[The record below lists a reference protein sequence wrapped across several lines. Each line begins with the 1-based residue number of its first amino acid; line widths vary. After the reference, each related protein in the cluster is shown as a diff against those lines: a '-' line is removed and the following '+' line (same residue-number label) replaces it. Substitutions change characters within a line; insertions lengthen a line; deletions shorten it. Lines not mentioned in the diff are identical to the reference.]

1 MLIYPRVAY
10 HFLHGCQLARRSPEH
25 SLFSLRHLGVKQIGS
40 RFFLNAKRRYMKSIT
55 WTLASLLVLLAWL
68 PASAFESVKRPILYP
83 NAHYQIMG
91 KEAAQADIDDCWMM
105 AREAGAGE
113 NSDAQRSQDAANDA
127 AALAAAGAAAAA
139 VLGGDP
145 GRGAVAGAVGGGV
158 ASMAVGMTS
167 PDNPPGVFRGIVDR
181 CLFEKG
187 YAVAG
192 WE

>member
-1 MLIYPRVAY
+1 M
-10 HFLHGCQLARRSPEH
+10 
-25 SLFSLRHLGVKQIGS
+25 
-40 RFFLNAKRRYMKSIT
+40 
-55 WTLASLLVLLAWL
+55 ASLLVWLPSL

-83 NAHYQIMG
+83 NAHYEIMG
-91 KEAAQADIDDCWMM
+91 KETSRADIDDCWMM
-105 AREAGAGE
+105 AREAGASE
-113 NSDAQRSQDAANDA
+113 NNEAQLSQDAANDA

-158 ASMAVGMTS
+158 ASMTAGMMAQ
-167 PDNPPGVFRGIVDR
+167 DNPPRVFRGIVDR

-187 YAVAG
+187 YEVAG